1 MVTLGGSAMLLG
13 GCLLC
18 KRSGPK
24 RGRLADRARSRRGSK
39 GKAMMRVDTT
49 ENGRAESQEAEMYEL
64 NAAAQEAWT
73 WTGGAAA
80 RSSDEWD
87 PWKDL
92 RQTDPPSL
100 EASAIAIPIA
110 I

>member
-1 MVTLGGSAMLLG
+1 MIALGGSAMLLG

-24 RGRLADRARSRRGSK
+24 RRGLADRARSRRVGSK

-64 NAAAQEAWT
+64 NAAAQEA
-73 WTGGAAA
+73 
-80 RSSDEWD
+80 
-87 PWKDL
+87 
-92 RQTDPPSL
+92 
-100 EASAIAIPIA
+100 
-110 I
+110 